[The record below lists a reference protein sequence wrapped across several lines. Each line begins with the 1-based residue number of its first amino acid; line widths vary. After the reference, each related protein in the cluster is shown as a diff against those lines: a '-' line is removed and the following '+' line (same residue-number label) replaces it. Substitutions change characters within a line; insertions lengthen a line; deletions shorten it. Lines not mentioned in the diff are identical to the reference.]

1 MSFLMRSIRQ
11 HPKTWFYS
19 CWLLINLIQSAGT
32 QLLDDE
38 AYYWVY
44 SRFPD
49 WGYFDHPPMI
59 AVLIKAGFAIFKNEL
74 GVRLFMAVM
83 NAATLWL
90 VQHMLLAKNDRLFYA
105 IALSMGVLQI
115 GGILAVPDIPLTFF
129 TALFFFQYRRF
140 LDKSDLGQSLLLGVV
155 MALMLYSKYHGILI
169 ILLTLFSNPKLA
181 LRWQAWLAAMTGI
194 ILFAPH
200 LWWQYT
206 HDFPSVQYHLRERN
220 APAYRFS
227 FTLEYILGQ
236 ILLAGPL
243 IGWMLLYAAGRFR
256 TSDVFARALKYS
268 MTGFYLFFLVSTL
281 KGRVEANWTVPAL
294 VPLMILAH
302 AWLSQSFTHARWVYR
317 LMPPALIAVVLLR
330 GYMITDI
337 PQLTG
342 RFKDEMHNNKVW
354 AASIKKASGGLPVVF
369 FNSYQRPSK
378 YWFYTGD
385 TSFALNT
392 TTYRRSN
399 YNFWP
404 MESEMQGRRVFV
416 VDDQMGNY
424 SSSTLIE
431 TRKRPT
437 YGKVFDNYRSYSGV
451 QIKPNPDKLE
461 IRQGRL
467 AVFSAD
473 IHPAPFASHFGF
485 NAAPE
490 NQTLEITLDIFKG
503 KSLEKRIPVIATL
516 SSGNSLVFSAKDTIQ
531 LPPGEY
537 RAKLG
542 ISTSLPGIFSQN
554 TAALPLQ
561 ISK

>member
-1 MSFLMRSIRQ
+1 MSFLIRSIRQ

-19 CWLLINLIQSAGT
+19 CWLLINLVQSAGT

-44 SRFPD
+44 SRFLD

-74 GVRLFMAVM
+74 GVRLFMAIM
-83 NAATLWL
+83 NTATLWL
-90 VQHMLLAKNDRLFYA
+90 IQKMLLADNDRLFYA

-129 TALFFFQYRRF
+129 TALFFFQYKRF
-140 LDKSDLGQSLLLGVV
+140 LDKTDAGQGLLLGVV

-169 ILLTLFSNPKLA
+169 ILLTLLSNRKLA
-181 LRWQAWLAAMTGI
+181 LNRHAWLAAITGMV
-194 ILFAPH
+194 LFAPH

-206 HDFPSVQYHLRERN
+206 HNFPSVQYHLRERN
-220 APAYRFS
+220 APAYRIS
-227 FTLEYILGQ
+227 FTIEYILGQ
-236 ILLAGPL
+236 VLLAGPL
-243 IGWMLLYAAGRFR
+243 IGWLLLYAGWRFR
-256 TSDVFARALKYS
+256 AADVFSRALRFS
-268 MTGFYLFFLVSTL
+268 MIGFYLFFLLSTI
-281 KGRVEANWTVPAL
+281 KGNVEANWTVPAL

-302 AWLSQSFTHARWVYR
+302 AWLADSTRQARWVYR

-330 GYMITDI
+330 TYMITDV
-337 PQLTG
+337 PQLTN
-342 RFKDEMHNNKVW
+342 RFKDEMHNNKEW
-354 AASIKKASGGLPVVF
+354 AASVKKASGGLPVVF

-404 MESEMQGRRVFV
+404 MESNFQGRRVFV
-416 VDDQMGNY
+416 ADNQMGNY
-424 SSSTLIE
+424 SSSVLIQNPKK
-431 TRKRPT
+431 TI
-437 YGKVFDNYRSYSGV
+437 YGKVFDNFRSYSGV
-451 QIKPNPDKLE
+451 QVKPGSDKLQ

-467 AVFSAD
+467 IPFHAY
-473 IHPAPFASHFGF
+473 INPATFAS
-485 NAAPE
+485 NLAS
-490 NQTLEITLDIFKG
+490 NSQTKDKKLETTLDIFKG
-503 KSLEKRIPVIATL
+503 KNMELRIPVNVTRASDNL
-516 SSGNSLVFSAKDTIQ
+516 LYFSGTDSIQ
-531 LPPGEY
+531 LPPGNY

-542 ISTSLPGIFSQN
+542 ISTTLPGIFSQN
-554 TAALPLQ
+554 TAALALQ
-561 ISK
+561 AE